1 MSGLRPANLVR
12 VVVHLLV
19 LRPFVWLFCGLR
31 VTGKANL
38 RQLDRYVIIANH
50 NSHADTLLLF
60 SLLPVKH
67 ISTTH
72 PVADRDYFS
81 RFRPVFRLVEFL
93 LQPIWVERGRPRGE
107 EEALG
112 EIGERIRRGHN
123 VMLYP
128 EGTRGEPG
136 QLLRFKSGIGRL
148 ATRFPDLPVV
158 PVFLSGPERV
168 LPRRS
173 ALPLPFCNHAVV
185 GPPRVFHA
193 RHRDITRALE
203 RTITEL
209 YEAEFARRHRRRE
222 APRAPLPTIA
232 VLGIDGS
239 GKSTV
244 SRAVSRRLSENRRV
258 CLVSDRLEFL
268 EEGAPMPVQPLLTE
282 ALRRFIGSR
291 AKKARSLKGYKIP
304 KLVELLLRDH
314 LLGEVRRWYRPD
326 VIVLDGSPLLNM
338 VAWAVLYR
346 ETFFNAQACAKAIA
360 FFTGGGRGLPADDPI
375 FAEFPELNTLKR
387 LRLNP
392 LTLPDAAVF
401 IDVPP
406 GTACNRI
413 AARGER
419 RQVHETEERLA
430 KLRDAYGLVCE
441 VVRERRGIEVTRVN
455 GEDPP
460 EKVAAAALEFLR
472 ERVIA
477 ERAPNGHAH

>member
-38 RQLDRYVIIANH
+38 RQLDRYVIVANH
-50 NSHADTLLLF
+50 NSHADTILLF

-67 ISTTH
+67 LCMTH

-81 RFRPVFRLVEFL
+81 RFRLVFRLVEFL

-112 EIGERIRRGHN
+112 EIGEKIRRGHN

-136 QLLRFKSGIGRL
+136 ELLRFKSGIGRL
-148 ATRFPDLPVV
+148 ATRFPDLSIV

-168 LPRRS
+168 LPKRS

-193 RHRDITRALE
+193 SHRDITRALE
-203 RTITEL
+203 RTIADL
-209 YEAEFARRHRRRE
+209 AESESAGRHRRR
-222 APRAPLPTIA
+222 ATPGLPPRNLAF
-232 VLGIDGS
+232 LGIDGS

-244 SRAVSRRLSENRRV
+244 SRAVSRRLSEERRV
-258 CLVSDRLEFL
+258 CLVSDRLEFF
-268 EEGAPMPVQPLLTE
+268 EDGAPMPVQPLLTE
-282 ALRRFIGSR
+282 ALRRFIGGR

-346 ETFFNAQACAKAIA
+346 ETFFNAEACAKAIT
-360 FFTGGGRGLPADDPI
+360 FFTGGGRALPADDPM
-375 FAEFPELNTLKR
+375 FVVFPELTTLKR
-387 LRLNP
+387 LKLNS

-413 AARGER
+413 AARGEQ

-430 KLRDAYGLVCE
+430 KLRDAYGLVCD
-441 VVRERRGIEVTRVN
+441 VVREDRGIAVTRVN
-455 GEDPP
+455 GEEAP
-460 EKVAAAALEFLR
+460 ETVTATALEFLR
-472 ERVIA
+472 ARLIR